1 MKQCIRLSILFH
13 RAFILKRFLCLGC
26 NVTLLVV
33 VKSKRFNNTRK
44 KQLIFQKNEP
54 FWNAPI
60 QPASAGDLVEF
71 HDQKLEEV
79 TTQGSKY
86 SCNFFPH
93 PNTLSNVFFDMQME
107 TNLISPFENLRRSIF
122 CGVSDLVIAKQ
133 CGYVSIGVFISA
145 ETLRAKY

>member
-1 MKQCIRLSILFH
+1 MK
-13 RAFILKRFLCLGC
+13 
-26 NVTLLVV
+26 
-33 VKSKRFNNTRK
+33 K
-44 KQLIFQKNEP
+44 KLIFQKKNEP

-60 QPASAGDLVEF
+60 QPASAGDLVEI

-93 PNTLSNVFFDMQME
+93 PNTLSNVVLDMRME
-107 TNLISPFENLRRSIF
+107 TDLISPFENLHRSIF

>member
-1 MKQCIRLSILFH
+1 MK
-13 RAFILKRFLCLGC
+13 
-26 NVTLLVV
+26 
-33 VKSKRFNNTRK
+33 K
-44 KQLIFQKNEP
+44 KLIFQKKNEP

-60 QPASAGDLVEF
+60 QPASAGDLVEI

-93 PNTLSNVFFDMQME
+93 PNTLSNVVLDMRME
-107 TNLISPFENLRRSIF
+107 TDLISPFENLHRSIF

-133 CGYVSIGVFISA
+133 CGYVYIGVFISA
-145 ETLRAKY
+145 ETLRAKYLFRVDCSQGNSVLSNFASPAFAHRFTMLP